1 MQWTRYARVIGLVI
15 LIVVTV
21 VGCWQFLSGDPRT
34 VVSFWR
40 DKLSALPQIFV
51 LACLDVGL
59 EGLGWLW
66 VYSRM
71 GIRSMD
77 SGGVLSFLSGRA
89 GMLLPAQL
97 NRLIRPDSMAR
108 LQRGTMGE
116 CLKAEGVCFVLD
128 LTSVGALIVGLAAWY
143 LNPLAGPVAALAVIV
158 LMVLLGNRV
167 AEKLS
172 GTRLEIPKDFW
183 WRWQTFAIVIV
194 EMGGWVAHGAA
205 LYLLIN
211 TLPGDPTLWGSLF
224 FSASSSVLGAGS
236 GLPGG
241 IGATEGLLGASLS
254 IMKVPVEHMALAIG
268 AFRLLTFWM
277 WIPIG
282 WLALVAIRRRSK
294 REITN
299 AEAT

>member
-1 MQWTRYARVIGLVI
+1 
-15 LIVVTV
+15 
-21 VGCWQFLSGDPRT
+21 
-34 VVSFWR
+34 
-40 DKLSALPQIFV
+40 
-51 LACLDVGL
+51 
-59 EGLGWLW
+59 
-66 VYSRM
+66 
-71 GIRSMD
+71 
-77 SGGVLSFLSGRA
+77 
-89 GMLLPAQL
+89 
-97 NRLIRPDSMAR
+97 
-108 LQRGTMGE
+108 
-116 CLKAEGVCFVLD
+116 
-128 LTSVGALIVGLAAWY
+128 
-143 LNPLAGPVAALAVIV
+143 
-158 LMVLLGNRV
+158 
-167 AEKLS
+167 
-172 GTRLEIPKDFW
+172 
-183 WRWQTFAIVIV
+183 